1 MPINGQ
7 ISKEFGVYRSVCCGA
22 EIVIAEGVEFPD
34 CPRHPKLS
42 TKWKSVTD
50 EPIRQAHELRTIKK
64 KDGSSAA

>member
-1 MPINGQ
+1 MPVNGQ
-7 ISKEFGVYRSVCCGA
+7 INTEFGVYRSVCCGA

-50 EPIRQAHELRTIKK
+50 EPIRQAHDLRSRQKK
-64 KDGSSAA
+64 NDDTAA

>member
-7 ISKEFGVYRSVCCGA
+7 INMEFGVYRSVCCGA

-50 EPIRQAHELRTIKK
+50 EPIRQAHDLRNGRKK
-64 KDGSSAA
+64 NDDTAA